1 VAPGAHLNLFRE
13 KKAIANAPFTEGG
26 VKETTPKIM
35 IDNVKDPLAVSAGM
49 IDSAEH
55 EFAQLA
61 LDGVSLVVVEAILF
75 GFGVFF
81 EMRANPD
88 LHDDGHSGL
97 KQRRVKRSRLE
108 GMMKQLQ

>member
-1 VAPGAHLNLFRE
+1 MAPGAHLNLFRE

-55 EFAQLA
+55 EFA
-61 LDGVSLVVVEAILF
+61 
-75 GFGVFF
+75 
-81 EMRANPD
+81 
-88 LHDDGHSGL
+88 
-97 KQRRVKRSRLE
+97 
-108 GMMKQLQ
+108 